1 MGKIRVSG
9 EDLGAVAKEER
20 RDWTRGAARG
30 GVRTR
35 GRGGD
40 ERSDEVLAVEI
51 NDRDSD
57 PERQAIFLKSSRRQ
71 SNEARGFRGFRG
83 MKG

>member
-1 MGKIRVSG
+1 MGKVRVSG
-9 EDLGAVAKEER
+9 EDLGAVAKEKR

-30 GVRTR
+30 GVRKR
-35 GRGGD
+35 GRGVD
-40 ERSDEVLAVEI
+40 ERSEVVLAVEI

-71 SNEARGFRGFRG
+71 SNEARGFRGF
-83 MKG
+83 KGISG